1 MPSKVRIGRAGPM
14 VLPCKFGIAN
24 ALRARY
30 WLSSGATLNA
40 QGGSIGVQSGTVSF
54 WGMQC
59 EIGYSPT
66 WLESPGADFELAQ
79 RMRYNQFHTAVPV
92 SGFAPSSGTTAID
105 LTCPVAMRA
114 APSVTVSSTTFSNAS
129 TLGSGRATFDHVRMS
144 ALVTATGYGVASTN
158 LALGAEI

>member
-1 MPSKVRIGRAGPM
+1 MVLQRGRDPPADPARWMPSKVRIGRAGPM

-59 EIGYSPT
+59 EIGYIT
-66 WLESPGADFELAQ
+66 TVLEKPAPDFELAQ
-79 RMRYNQFHTAVPV
+79 CMRWYQSHVGILV
-92 SGFAPSSGTTAID
+92 LAPRR
-105 LTCPVAMRA
+105 LA
-114 APSVTVSSTTFSNAS
+114 ATW
-129 TLGSGRATFDHVRMS
+129 
-144 ALVTATGYGVASTN
+144 
-158 LALGAEI
+158 